1 MANEKRP
8 GKGPAKPRPAPT
20 PVAMGTR
27 AVAAALRIA
36 QEEGWNAAALDR
48 IAAEAEITLEEL
60 QDMFPSRAA
69 LLDSFIADIDHDMLG
84 RVADADGADGARDRL
99 FSVIMARYD
108 ALRSY
113 RDAFIAIARGAL
125 RDPATA
131 WTLTWTTRRSAEW
144 MLASAGIVHTGIEG
158 ALKMHAVAAVLAAT
172 LRTFARDDSDDLSPT
187 MAAVDRALVRCERV
201 MGDRKST
208 RLNSSHT

>member
-1 MANEKRP
+1 M
-8 GKGPAKPRPAPT
+8 
-20 PVAMGTR
+20 AMGTR

-36 QEEGWNAAALDR
+36 AEEGWNAATLDR

-84 RVADADGADGARDRL
+84 RVADGEAGDGARDRL
-99 FSVIMARYD
+99 FGVIMARYD
-108 ALRSY
+108 ALRPY
-113 RDAFIAIARGAL
+113 RQAFTAIVRGAL

-144 MLASAGIVHTGIEG
+144 MLAAAGIAHTGVNG

-172 LRTFARDDSDDLSPT
+172 VRTFARDESDDLSPT
-187 MAAVDRALVRCERV
+187 MAAVDRALLNCERA
-201 MGDRKST
+201 MGWVQRMPRPSAM
-208 RLNSSHT
+208 RAPRAR